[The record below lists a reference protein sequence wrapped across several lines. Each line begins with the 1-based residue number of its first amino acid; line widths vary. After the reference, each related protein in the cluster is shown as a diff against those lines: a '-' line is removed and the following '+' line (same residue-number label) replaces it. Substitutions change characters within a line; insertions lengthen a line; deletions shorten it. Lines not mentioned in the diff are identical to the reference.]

1 MCNYLLVNR
10 ASDVVLCLFSV
21 LICSVDVF
29 TDLTLHVHHTSF
41 LILLI
46 GSLVII
52 SGISIKPV

>member
-21 LICSVDVF
+21 LICSVGVF
-29 TDLTLHVHHTSF
+29 ADLTLHVHNTSF
-41 LILLI
+41 LILI

>member
-1 MCNYLLVNR
+1 MCNYLLVNK

-29 TDLTLHVHHTSF
+29 AALTLHVHHTSF
-41 LILLI
+41 LILI

-52 SGISIKPV
+52 SGISIKLV

>member
-10 ASDVVLCLFSV
+10 ALDVVLCLFSV

-29 TDLTLHVHHTSF
+29 ADLSLHVHNTSF

-52 SGISIKPV
+52 SGISTKPV